1 MKKINHQYLFRY
13 RLLLLIPVCAV
24 LIIVVLWLSGWFDEM
39 IHIGEGYQGGDETSE
54 NGMFFENMK
63 GEENS
68 VSVEFSAIEG
78 SAAIMIYDTNASPEE
93 LFAYPPYP
101 SYFQTIENSTVV
113 EEIVVTE
120 PGITSFEMHQ
130 FPLNRFYFV
139 TVIGEGTSQYEYM
152 MSFSNRRSRIRNI
165 VIEIFGAEN
174 LYGKTIQ
181 EYLFPFLSE

>member
-1 MKKINHQYLFRY
+1 MKRLNRQNLFRY
-13 RLLLLIPVCAV
+13 RFLLLIPLCAV

-39 IHIGEGYQGGDETSE
+39 IHVGEGYQGGDETSD

-63 GEENS
+63 GEESS

-78 SAAIMIYDTNASPEE
+78 SATIMIYDTNCRPEE
-93 LFAYPPYP
+93 IMGY
-101 SYFQTIENSTVV
+101 SWEENATVV

-139 TVIGEGTSQYEYM
+139 TVSGDDTSQYEYM
-152 MSFSNRRSRIRNI
+152 MSCVDRRSRIRNI
-165 VIEIFGAEN
+165 VIEIFGSEN

-181 EYLFPFLSE
+181 EFLFPFLSE

>member
-1 MKKINHQYLFRY
+1 M
-13 RLLLLIPVCAV
+13 
-24 LIIVVLWLSGWFDEM
+24 
-39 IHIGEGYQGGDETSE
+39 GYSW
-54 NGMFFENMK
+54 
-63 GEENS
+63 EENA
-68 VSVEFSAIEG
+68 V
-78 SAAIMIYDTNASPEE
+78 
-93 LFAYPPYP
+93 
-101 SYFQTIENSTVV
+101 VV

-139 TVIGEGTSQYEYM
+139 TVIGDGTSQYEYM
-152 MSFSNRRSRIRNI
+152 MSFSHRRSRIRNI

>member
-1 MKKINHQYLFRY
+1 MKRLNRQYLFRY
-13 RLLLLIPVCAV
+13 RFLLLIPVCAV

-39 IHIGEGYQGGDETSE
+39 IHIGDGYQGGDETSN
-54 NGMFFENMK
+54 NGMYFENMK
-63 GEENS
+63 GEERS

-78 SAAIMIYDTNASPEE
+78 SATIMIYDTNGRPEE
-93 LFAYPPYP
+93 ILGHPWR
-101 SYFQTIENSTVV
+101 ENATVV

-139 TVIGEGTSQYEYM
+139 TVIGDGTSQYEYM
-152 MSFSNRRSRIRNI
+152 MSCCDRRSRIRNI

-181 EYLFPFLSE
+181 EYLFPFLSK